1 MTDSLRM
8 SSLGAGSMTI
18 ASARER
24 RFFGAFRIVGKAA
37 FFVGTALACG
47 AALADDGAKLA
58 QRVYDRADGKDAS
71 STLTMALTEEGKP
84 ARVRSML
91 LFRSRVAG
99 GQVSTLIR
107 FNDPAD
113 IQGTGLLTLDG
124 ADGVSNQWIYLPAMQ
139 RVRRVDSNRK
149 GGRFV
154 NSDYYFEDLRDR
166 KPSMDTHRLVG
177 RERVGDT
184 ECELLEST
192 PAEAGNSVYL
202 RRVSCIEPKSL
213 LPLRIEFFERNA
225 AQPSKRLLVNKR
237 EQVQG
242 YWTVMDSTLTD
253 LMTGHQTRLTVGR
266 VLYDRNLP
274 ESLFTSRAL
283 EDERVERE
291 FRP

>member
-1 MTDSLRM
+1 MK
-8 SSLGAGSMTI
+8 
-18 ASARER
+18 ARV
-24 RFFGAFRIVGKAA
+24 RFFWFGCRSMGLAIGPKRHPFGLRRIVAGITCLMS
-37 FFVGTALACG
+37 VLQVCG
-47 AALADDGAKLA
+47 AAHADDGAKLA
-58 QRVYDRADGKDAS
+58 QRVYDRADGRDAT

-84 ARVRSML
+84 ARMRTML
-91 LFRSRVAG
+91 LFRARGTG
-99 GQVSTLIR
+99 GQVATLIR
-107 FNDPAD
+107 FTDPAD

-124 ADGVSNQWIYLPAMQ
+124 SDGLSNQWIYLPAMQ

-166 KPSMDTHRLVG
+166 KPSLDTHRLVG

-184 ECELLEST
+184 ECDLLESI
-192 PAEAGNSVYL
+192 PADPSNSVYL

-213 LPLRIEFFERNA
+213 LPLRIEFFERKL
-225 AQPSKRLLVNKR
+225 AQPSKRLMVNKR
-237 EQVQG
+237 EQIQT

-253 LMTGHQTRLTVGR
+253 LATGHQTRLTVGR
-266 VLYDRNLP
+266 VLYDRSLP